1 MSKIISPI
9 AIDMG
14 AKNTGVYLN
23 HFEQGED
30 PTTSGNIQGKTI
42 VIDSTNITWSQAGR
56 TQKRHQIRT
65 NKRRKMSKRLLKLAL
80 NEYDIDFN
88 AKQQE
93 YLNGLLN
100 RRGYTYLVEGL
111 DESLIKQPFVAEYF
125 VKKHN
130 IFFKTKNSFYTDF
143 LAISNNIEQA
153 RKLQKGL
160 TLSKNEAK
168 TKVEENKQEFADAY
182 DNIKSVLNTQIKAE
196 DEGHKY
202 RAIYLKNIKKDIE
215 DSDLLQPLLSDLN
228 AEKLANLIG
237 NISNLQLRVL
247 RKYFNDK
254 NMQSGDSWLPEKLH
268 KVFFKWVRSWHAK
281 QDNEKANRI
290 EILKLKSNS
299 NILDIFTTLDPVKT
313 IPPYEDQ
320 NNRRPPKD
328 LTLRLKP
335 VSLDINLKNWGII
348 TQSLADNYILPPI
361 DEHITCEVVIQ
372 EGLKEYTNPQKI
384 KGQIKDTKERQILA
398 DTLHRILDRTIILD
412 PYKLRWL
419 SQDSDTPKAKEAK
432 NLLNQHS
439 DNQAD
444 SIIEFA
450 KKYYSEIEK
459 AKQGLW
465 VEAGSLF
472 FRCDTNP
479 PHKGNLTHK
488 LVGHILREGFTKK
501 EITDFREQCWYQKI
515 KGNSTTKSLAGKI
528 EDTRKEYGN
537 GFNYIVQT
545 IKRRNYI
552 LTNNNLTEQQIN
564 RWDKYKKDHKDVVE
578 AIKNTELVAEK
589 INDFLGKNNQE
600 KYNNPYSIAQLYNH
614 LESEITGFSK
624 TDKFN
629 TEENAWRDKSQT
641 TTILNKANEEV
652 EITKANAVRLTADSI
667 RLFDG
672 LLDRIISRQAYEIAS
687 MKIKQIEALNID
699 KNAQLFVPIFMEQNR
714 FKFEQDIHDIKGAKN
729 VKKKAK
735 DRAEKGLKKQE
746 EQWQEKDSRIKKNR
760 YCPYTDEVITCG
772 EIDHIIPQSQS
783 KKNQDVVFNSEANLI
798 YCSGVGNHQKGK
810 NRWIFEQLQ
819 PNYLKE
825 IFDNETNI
833 KQNIIDFVNGL
844 YENDS
849 ISFHNLKD
857 NEQNYLRHALF
868 IPELD
873 NKTFPI
879 LNTRYK
885 TFVNGTQGYLGK
897 QIRKLL
903 QEKYSNIKVKTYQIP
918 AQEVSQLRDE
928 LGNFDMDL
936 AKKVN
941 NPELNNFWETLSKQN
956 GLKII
961 TLKEF
966 LLTGTTI
973 ISKDNF
979 KKKSKE
985 NKELEKLKDI
995 DLKNYF
1001 GIKIKISKP
1010 QGAFSHVVDAALV
1023 LATALQTPKIAEEL
1037 TTTNVTDLSEKGEWL
1052 KNLLPKNASVQHIK
1066 RKPKYRKKLQST
1078 QIFKDG
1084 LYGERF
1090 MPIFLDDEK
1099 LYYGFALDN
1108 CQEIEPL
1115 RKPKK
1120 TVKEFNKK
1128 LQIAKEKQQ
1137 AKHNEYFE
1145 LLKPFLYT
1153 GKKNAK
1159 KVVEGDLSDNWQY
1172 QYLSIDKT
1180 KALNHLQKC
1189 TKEKCS
1195 NTEIE
1200 QAKQLEKLRYSIEKK
1215 KIKDVLIIEKGKKKF
1230 FIGSIDKNTKISDK
1244 QVFLV
1249 DKIKKNSKVVNTI
1262 QLPALNSWEALID
1275 YPIKDYDK
1283 NETTL
1288 KACFGKP
1295 EQVEIDNSNM
1305 LNFWQEL
1312 AKESGLNIDYL
1323 RNNLLNK
1330 TDKNG
1335 KPYTKQYFISKKY
1348 LTTLCKDNEDFK
1360 KLNDCKIFEK
1370 FGNPFQESKDL
1381 IPQSSWDKLF
1391 KEFFHTDK
1399 VSNKSQHKQAR
1410 KEYSLPI
1417 VSAPSGGF
1425 RIKRKNPLTNEVIYQ
1440 VSSIK
1445 GFKYAGMNSDLSES
1459 IVNPQLEKSKNVA
1472 QIGEVKKQIND
1483 DFIYFDEWRKVKVD
1497 NDNIKKLYLSPGSS
1511 PAMGVK
1517 ITITQSLFNDLI
1529 NNFIPD
1535 ISSSQ
1540 PPTSLISI
1548 KFNQEMESRIC
1559 KEWFNNNGIPIPKN
1573 EKKNGIYIYRG
1584 FSAKI
1589 VIDGVEME
1597 YKSPHNISMKTA
1609 YQKGVLVK

>member
-153 RKLQKGL
+153 RELQKGL

-168 TKVEENKQEFADAY
+168 TKAEENKQEFADAY

-202 RAIYLKNIKKDIE
+202 RAIYLENIKQDIE
-215 DSDLLQPLLSDLN
+215 NSDLLQPLLSDLN

-361 DEHITCEVVIQ
+361 DGHITCEVVIQ

-488 LVGHILREGFTKK
+488 LVGHILREEFIEK
-501 EITDFREQCWYQKI
+501 EFREQCWYQKI

-1159 KVVEGDLSDNWQY
+1159 KVIEGDLPDNWQY

-1189 TKEKCS
+1189 AKEKCS

-1230 FIGSIDKNTKISDK
+1230 FIDSIDKNTKISDK

-1335 KPYTKQYFISKKY
+1335 KPYTKQYFISKKD

-1360 KLNDCKIFEK
+1360 KFNDCKIFEK

-1399 VSNKSQHKQAR
+1399 VSNKSQHKQVR

-1440 VSSIK
+1440 VSSIEGFAAK
-1445 GFKYAGMNSDLSES
+1445 GYDKTLKNLIFINGLKNSSNIASLDGKQVE
-1459 IVNPQLEKSKNVA
+1459 VDNVC
-1472 QIGEVKKQIND
+1472 
-1483 DFIYFDEWRKVKVD
+1483 YFDEWKKVTIPEVLEKKIISLSYAIGSKNRFNIRISMSFDRFKELD
-1497 NDNIKKLYLSPGSS
+1497 NSINYFSNILAEYKETDAWKFKKTKLFENDLLGKPRSNLFVEFVSEN
-1511 PAMGVK
+1511 K
-1517 ITITQSLFNDLI
+1517 ITFSYIVET
-1529 NNFIPD
+1529 
-1535 ISSSQ
+1535 
-1540 PPTSLISI
+1540 TS
-1548 KFNQEMESRIC
+1548 KGM
-1559 KEWFNNNGIPIPKN
+1559 
-1573 EKKNGIYIYRG
+1573 
-1584 FSAKI
+1584 KI
-1589 VIDGVEME
+1589 
-1597 YKSPHNISMKTA
+1597 A
-1609 YQKGVLVK
+1609 YQNGTPVK

>member
-153 RKLQKGL
+153 RELQKGL

-168 TKVEENKQEFADAY
+168 TKVEENKREFANAY

-202 RAIYLKNIKKDIE
+202 RAIYLENIKQDIE
-215 DSDLLQPLLSDLN
+215 NSDLLQPLLSDLN

-335 VSLDINLKNWGII
+335 ISLDVNLENWEVVA
-348 TQSLADNYILPPI
+348 QLLVENYILPPI
-361 DEHITCEVVIQ
+361 DESITEQIDIQ
-372 EGLKEYTNPQKI
+372 EGLEYSSQSQKY
-384 KGQIKDTKERQILA
+384 KGKDKDTKQRQILA
-398 DTLHRILDRTIILD
+398 DTLHRILDRTTNLD

-419 SQDSDTPKAKEAK
+419 TQGSNTPDTKKAKD
-432 NLLNQHS
+432 LLDQHS
-439 DNQAD
+439 NNKAD
-444 SIIEFA
+444 KIIVLA
-450 KKYYSEIEK
+450 KKYYAEVEV

-465 VEAGSLF
+465 SSKDENSLF

-479 PHKGNLTHK
+479 PHKGKLTHK
-488 LVGHILREGFTKK
+488 LVGHILREEFTEKK
-501 EITDFREQCWYQKI
+501 ITDFREQCWHQKI

-528 EDTRKEYGN
+528 EDTRKKYGN

-545 IKRRNYI
+545 IKRRNYV
-552 LTNNNLTEQQIN
+552 LTNNNPTEQQIN
-564 RWDKYKKDHKDVVE
+564 RWNKYSEEHKDVTE
-578 AIKNTELVAEK
+578 AIKNTKLVAEK
-589 INDFLGKNNQE
+589 INNFLGNNNQE

-641 TTILNKANEEV
+641 ITILNRANEEI
-652 EITKANAVRLTADSI
+652 EITKSNAVRLTVDSI
-667 RLFDG
+667 RPFDG

-687 MKIKQIEALNID
+687 EKIKQIEALNID
-699 KNAQLFVPIFMEQNR
+699 KNAQLYVPIFMEQNR
-714 FKFEQDIHDIKGAKN
+714 FKFEQDMAEIKSN
-729 VKKKAK
+729 TKKKGDAQKSLEEKNKQWK
-735 DRAEKGLKKQE
+735 DKNT
-746 EQWQEKDSRIKKNR
+746 RIKKNSL
-760 YCPYTDEVITCG
+760 CPYTGEMISVG

-783 KKNQDVVFNSEANLI
+783 KRNQDVVFNSEANLI
-798 YCSGVGNHQKGK
+798 YCSGNGNHQKSD
-810 NRWIFEQLQ
+810 NRWTFEQLK
-819 PNYLKE
+819 PGYLE
-825 IFDNETNI
+825 EVFDNETNV

-844 YENDS
+844 NENDS
-849 ISFHNLKD
+849 ISFHNLEEK
-857 NEQNYLRHALF
+857 EQNYLKHALF

-873 NKTFPI
+873 NKTFSI

-885 TFVNGTQGYLGK
+885 TLVNGTQGYLGK

-918 AQEVSQLRDE
+918 AQDVSRLRTV
-928 LGNFDMDL
+928 LGEYDKAF
-936 AKKVN
+936 
-941 NPELNNFWETLSKQN
+941 EKQ
-956 GLKII
+956 
-961 TLKEF
+961 E
-966 LLTGTTI
+966 
-973 ISKDNF
+973 
-979 KKKSKE
+979 
-985 NKELEKLKDI
+985 
-995 DLKNYF
+995 
-1001 GIKIKISKP
+1001 P
-1010 QGAFSHVVDAALV
+1010 QGAFSHVVDASLV
-1023 LATALQTPKIAEEL
+1023 LATALQVPKIAEEL

-1108 CQEIEPL
+1108 CHEIEPL
-1115 RKPKK
+1115 KKPKK
-1120 TVKEFNKK
+1120 TVKEFDKK

-1145 LLKPFLYT
+1145 LLKPFLYI

-1159 KVVEGDLSDNWQY
+1159 KVVEGNLSDNWQY

-1180 KALNHLQKC
+1180 KTLNHLQKC
-1189 TKEKCS
+1189 AKEVCS
-1195 NTEIE
+1195 DTEIK
-1200 QAKQLEKLRYSIEKK
+1200 QAKELEKLRYSIEKK
-1215 KIKDVLIIEKGKKKF
+1215 KIKDVLVIGQGKKSFIKILNDKKF
-1230 FIGSIDKNTKISDK
+1230 TVSRLT
-1244 QVFLV
+1244 
-1249 DKIKKNSKVVNTI
+1249 
-1262 QLPALNSWEALID
+1262 LPAKVQWEALIN
-1275 YPIKDYDK
+1275 YPIIDYDK

-1288 KACFGKP
+1288 KACFGRP
-1295 EQVEIDNSNM
+1295 EQIEIDNQDIIT
-1305 LNFWQEL
+1305 FWQDL
-1312 AKESGLNIDYL
+1312 AKESGLTIDYL
-1323 RNNLLNK
+1323 QEHLFKRNDKGELTKKSSVIPKSVFDKKVKEETSLKVLEDNTLL
-1330 TDKNG
+1330 
-1335 KPYTKQYFISKKY
+1335 KKY
-1348 LTTLCKDNEDFK
+1348 FGAEFKVTT
-1360 KLNDCKIFEK
+1360 
-1370 FGNPFQESKDL
+1370 DL
-1381 IPQSSWDKLF
+1381 IPQPNWDKF
-1391 KEFFHTDK
+1391 FQNFFHADK
-1399 VSNKSQHKQAR
+1399 MLNKNKHKQVR

-1417 VSAPSGGF
+1417 ASSPSGGF
-1425 RIKRKNPLTNEVIYQ
+1425 RIKRKNPLTGEVVYQ
-1440 VSSIK
+1440 VSSIEGFATK
-1445 GFKYAGMNSDLSES
+1445 GYDKTLKNSIFINGL
-1459 IVNPQLEKSKNVA
+1459 KNSSNIASLDGKQV
-1472 QIGEVKKQIND
+1472 EVDNVC
-1483 DFIYFDEWRKVKVD
+1483 YFDEWKKVTTPEVLEKKIISLSYAIGSKDRFNIRISMSFDRFKELD
-1497 NDNIKKLYLSPGSS
+1497 NSINYFSNILAEYKETDVNGFLRLILKPPDGEDAIGKEYSLRTCLCLF
-1511 PAMGVK
+1511 
-1517 ITITQSLFNDLI
+1517 LFNIL
-1529 NNFIPD
+1529 
-1535 ISSSQ
+1535 
-1540 PPTSLISI
+1540 
-1548 KFNQEMESRIC
+1548 
-1559 KEWFNNNGIPIPKN
+1559 
-1573 EKKNGIYIYRG
+1573 
-1584 FSAKI
+1584 SA
-1589 VIDGVEME
+1589 
-1597 YKSPHNISMKTA
+1597 
-1609 YQKGVLVK
+1609 